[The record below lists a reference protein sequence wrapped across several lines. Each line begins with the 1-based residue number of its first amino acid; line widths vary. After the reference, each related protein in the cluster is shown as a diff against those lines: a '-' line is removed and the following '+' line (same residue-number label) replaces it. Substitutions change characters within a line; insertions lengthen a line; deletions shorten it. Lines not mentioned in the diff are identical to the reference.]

1 MRWDPSKISR
11 VDQHLARDAT
21 NVEADASKR
30 AAFHHGNLQIRQPPT
45 GDGVRRSAAN
55 NAQIKMLHVLIV
67 PADGNR
73 DAGENAGPRSCPRG
87 HGVPGVDAGPKP
99 EVMLS
104 FGLVE
109 MLDGVA
115 QGDAR
120 HPRGVLVE
128 ELPQGIPVNSL
139 ACFPQ

>member
-1 MRWDPSKISR
+1 MQPTLRQMPPNVPPSTMAIC
-11 VDQHLARDAT
+11 
-21 NVEADASKR
+21 
-30 AAFHHGNLQIRQPPT
+30 
-45 GDGVRRSAAN
+45 RSASRRPGMVLADPLT
-55 NAQIKMLHVLIV
+55 MMHVLIV

-73 DAGENAGPRSCPRG
+73 SRRSQPSIGTSSRRRICRRSCLRG
-87 HGVPGVDAGPKP
+87 QGGPGVDAGPEP
-99 EVMLS
+99 EVMLP
-104 FGLVE
+104 FGFVE